1 MRYSA
6 CLCHSQGRLKHQSNP
21 APYSITAFLRS
32 AWLLRIHQSNNTHDI
47 IQDLPIHHQEAAM
60 TRRPYSLFIL
70 LIVLLLQTACS
81 SSVLQLRDQLDLHRG
96 TFRQKLAD
104 KKELTAKFLA
114 CTRQAH
120 DELPGDRRD
129 TGNSPQAFAQLT
141 PEGQATSVR
150 PLAAVIEKI
159 RLRHQ
164 DKGASLT
171 ILAQVLDDVTNDAN
185 ARIDLD
191 KLKQV
196 IDVVRQWHGHLGVDE
211 DQLEQDASRFARMLL
226 NYNKAYF
233 GDLSFATKS
242 DSSGGAP
249 HGVVSVTSKGFVDRS
264 GNTLLFPGISAEVE
278 VSPTNSVRV
287 SATTVDSQRVSAD
300 LTRIFLEAFFDTAF
314 RVPAVHGATA
324 LRVGPIPQES
334 PYPEFDAQHPA
345 IPLEALARVTRDAL
359 RAEAAVTSL
368 VGKAVRG
375 GTVFSTQNETVAAT
389 LETAAGVIAKKL
401 VEHEGFCYFQVTQGS

>member
-1 MRYSA
+1 
-6 CLCHSQGRLKHQSNP
+6 
-21 APYSITAFLRS
+21 
-32 AWLLRIHQSNNTHDI
+32 
-47 IQDLPIHHQEAAM
+47 M

-70 LIVLLLQTACS
+70 LLVLLLQTACS

-96 TFRQKLAD
+96 TFREKLAD

-120 DELPGDRRD
+120 DELPRDRRN
-129 TGNSPQAFAQLT
+129 TGTSPQTLAQLP

-159 RLRHQ
+159 RRRHQ
-164 DKGASLT
+164 DKAASLS
-171 ILAQVLDDVTNDAN
+171 ILAHVLDDLANESN
-185 ARIDLD
+185 ARIDVD

-196 IDVVRQWHGHLGVDE
+196 LEAARQWQGHLGLDE
-211 DQLEQDASRFARMLL
+211 DQLEQDSSRFARTLL
-226 NYNKAYF
+226 AYNKAYF
-233 GDLSFATKS
+233 GDLSFTARP
-242 DSSGGAP
+242 DAAGGGL
-249 HGVVSVTSKGFVDRS
+249 HGVAKVTSKGFVDRN
-264 GNTLLFPGISAEVE
+264 GNALLFPGISADLEVT
-278 VSPTNSVRV
+278 PTNSVRV
-287 SATTVDSQRVSAD
+287 SATTVDSQRISAD
-300 LTRIFLEAFFDTAF
+300 VTRIFLEAFFDTAF

-324 LRVGPIPQES
+324 LQVGPIPQES
-334 PYPEFDAQHPA
+334 PYPEFDAHHPA

-368 VGKAVRG
+368 VGKSVRG
-375 GTVFSTQNETVAAT
+375 GSVFSTQNETVAAT

>member
-1 MRYSA
+1 
-6 CLCHSQGRLKHQSNP
+6 
-21 APYSITAFLRS
+21 
-32 AWLLRIHQSNNTHDI
+32 
-47 IQDLPIHHQEAAM
+47 M
-60 TRRPYSLFIL
+60 TRRPYSLFML

-129 TGNSPQAFAQLT
+129 TGTSPQALAQLT

-150 PLAAVIEKI
+150 PLAAAIENI

-164 DKGASLT
+164 DKGASLS

-196 IDVVRQWHGHLGVDE
+196 IDVARQWHGHLGVDE
-211 DQLEQDASRFARMLL
+211 DRLEQDASRFARMLL
-226 NYNKAYF
+226 SYNKAYF
-233 GDLSFATKS
+233 GDLSFTTKP
-242 DSSGGAP
+242 DSSGGAS
-249 HGVVSVTSKGFVDRS
+249 HGVVKVTSKGFVDRS
-264 GNTLLFPGISAEVE
+264 GNSLLFPGISAEIE

-287 SATTVDSQRVSAD
+287 SATTIDSQRVSAD

-334 PYPEFDAQHPA
+334 PYPEFDANHPA

-375 GTVFSTQNETVAAT
+375 GSLFSTQNETVAAT
-389 LETAAGVIAKKL
+389 LETAAGVMTKKL